1 MIEEIGFEDVFIDD
15 SNSLMA
21 FNDEENEEIK
31 KVSTESDKNSSE
43 DKKRSVELRKKTAVH
58 VGSAEFEHLSAI
70 DMNDICARVVV
81 YGRKPQWSF
90 IGWKMLVLF

>member
-81 YGRKPQWSF
+81 YGRKPQ
-90 IGWKMLVLF
+90 